1 MNSITSEDFKSNTHS
16 SPLHDTSNTSTP
28 SFYQQKTPGIIN
40 HPLPPGSTP
49 IPLPHPPPPPP
60 LSNGGSHLGND
71 LHPTRIPSIPAPS
84 IIPTPLPP
92 PNFNSIHDD
101 RHGLNANTSFI
112 QPMKQSPESG
122 PPEFHLVSVA
132 IGPNSILK
140 INPLDTMHLFS
151 DASFS
156 FLIEGDNW
164 QNNGIFSYVG
174 LTKSDPF
181 IKIMRNFTI
190 KLFRTGEISQFLQI
204 ESMKRKKKFK
214 HSSSNNSNRSDLGL
228 GISPSSSIT
237 GKTDADDYSLKGDD
251 SSTTRYD
258 NKNEFDEEE
267 DVAAMDGLIVTKI
280 KANKEDKTA
289 SEPLIP
295 PPSIP
300 SEAFSLPKIL
310 PGLGTLY
317 NSKGSRDE
325 YYTIVE
331 QAVLKI
337 LPNKKVCFM
346 LFCRFFKYVYPFVPV
361 IDENTLLVDLNTIF
375 VEDFPQFSLE
385 YFKELSITS
394 DNDLNI
400 LGAFLLVMRLGYMS
414 LIHNDEL
421 YNTFNPDENAM
432 ISDMRRTPADTYIS
446 VVNLCTSDYLT
457 ETRSSFKLVQTL
469 ILLHFYRSVDP
480 NDCHGLGGCDSQ
492 ILFGSII
499 RHAMSMGLNRDPTKY
514 LSLSSISKRTSLI
527 RTWRLLWNYIVNLD
541 AVSAIQT
548 GVSPNLKSLENCDVE
563 LPHYESKT
571 GLLKDTALN
580 IQNICQSYRNLCNKI
595 TNVIEKPKI
604 IEILTETSHL
614 ERLFFKLFGKDFFK
628 EYICKPLSGNPT
640 KPNDMNSLEHEESYL
655 KVIKFNEFI
664 HLRTNLSSM
673 YYMVAIHY
681 ENEYNESKTP
691 SMSAGIELFKIYI
704 RSVVQLVYI
713 MSYVLDNS
721 VELFGKNYDYI
732 LTASNERAMIKTHSF
747 LTSFFVRLL
756 HIKRTLT
763 LKYQS
768 LEQKGELQSDPSLEL
783 RLEATDSLFRLVLIE
798 AELFVGNF
806 RRLGKKYIN
815 SYKLYVMA
823 YFVLKQCIEN
833 PDRFFDATTDS
844 RFFHEGTNMIEFL
857 TVSELQSLCKL
868 CEEFR
873 VAKLELSRR
882 QKHLAQ
888 SLNSVNTESP
898 VDETINNVNPW
909 KKSFNDPSSGPPL
922 PPNLAGQDL
931 ATQMERDSSSES
943 AFDLNTRKRLHSV
956 RDADFLGA
964 GTESLSIGNDDLM
977 KLFAVYGDL
986 DNGSFM

>member
-1 MNSITSEDFKSNTHS
+1 M
-16 SPLHDTSNTSTP
+16 P
-28 SFYQQKTPGIIN
+28 S
-40 HPLPPGSTP
+40 GSTP
-49 IPLPHPPPPPP
+49 ISFPPPPPP
-60 LSNGGSHLGND
+60 PSLEFH
-71 LHPTRIPSIPAPS
+71 HAPKPSIHAPS
-84 IIPTPLPP
+84 MIPTPLPP
-92 PNFNSIHDD
+92 PNFNSFHDD
-101 RHGLNANTSFI
+101 RNGLNSNTSFI
-112 QPMKQSPESG
+112 QPMKQPSVSG

-140 INPLDTMHLFS
+140 INPLDTIHLFS

-181 IKIMRNFTI
+181 IKIMRNYTI
-190 KLFRTGEISQFLQI
+190 RLFRSGDISQFLKF
-204 ESMKRKKKFK
+204 ESMNRKKKFK
-214 HSSSNNSNRSDLGL
+214 NSSSSSNRSDLEL

-237 GKTDADDYSLKGDD
+237 GRTDTDDFSLKGGDD
-251 SSTTRYD
+251 MTN
-258 NKNEFDEEE
+258 NKDLDEE
-267 DVAAMDGLIVTKI
+267 DVEAVDGLIVTKI
-280 KANKEDKTA
+280 KAGKDDHETDEPIIVPPLA
-289 SEPLIP
+289 SDT
-295 PPSIP
+295 
-300 SEAFSLPKIL
+300 FSLPKVL

-317 NSKGSRDE
+317 NSKGTRDE
-325 YYTIVE
+325 YYNIVE

-337 LPNKKVCFM
+337 LPYKKVCFM

-361 IDENTLLVDLNTIF
+361 VDENTMMVDLNSVL
-375 VEDFPQFSLE
+375 VETFPQFSHE
-385 YFKELSITS
+385 SYKELSITT

-400 LGAFLLVMRLGYMS
+400 LGSFLLVMRLAYLS
-414 LIHNDEL
+414 LIHNDEI
-421 YNTFNPDENAM
+421 YNTFSEDEASM
-432 ISDMRRTPADTYIS
+432 VAEMRRTPADTYIS
-446 VVNLCTSDYLT
+446 VVNMCSSDFRT
-457 ETRSSFKLVQTL
+457 EARSSFKLVQNL

-480 NDCHGLGGCDSQ
+480 NDCHGLGGSDSQ

-514 LSLSSISKRTSLI
+514 LSLSSISKKTSLI

-541 AVSAIQT
+541 AISAIQT

-563 LPHYESKT
+563 LPQYDSKT
-571 GLLKDTALN
+571 GLLNDTALN
-580 IQNICQSYRNLCNKI
+580 IQSICQSYRNLCNKI
-595 TNVIEKPKI
+595 TNVHEKPKI
-604 IEILTETSHL
+604 IEILSETSHL

-628 EYICKPLSGNPT
+628 EYICKPLSGNPSR
-640 KPNDMNSLEHEESYL
+640 PNDIDSLEHEESYL
-655 KVIKFNEFI
+655 KVLKFNTFI

-763 LKYQS
+763 IKYQM

-833 PDRFFDATTDS
+833 PDLFFDSAS
-844 RFFHEGTNMIEFL
+844 AGRFFHEGTNMIEFL

-882 QKHLAQ
+882 HKNMTQTRNNASSES
-888 SLNSVNTESP
+888 SLDTNL
-898 VDETINNVNPW
+898 DNVNPW
-909 KKSFNDPSSGPPL
+909 KKSFKESSTGRSML
-922 PPNLAGQDL
+922 PNLGGGDGV
-931 ATQMERDSSSES
+931 ATQMESDMSSES
-943 AFDLNTRKRLHSV
+943 AFELNTRKRSHRV
-956 RDADFLGA
+956 RDTDFFGA

-986 DNGSFM
+986 DNGSFT